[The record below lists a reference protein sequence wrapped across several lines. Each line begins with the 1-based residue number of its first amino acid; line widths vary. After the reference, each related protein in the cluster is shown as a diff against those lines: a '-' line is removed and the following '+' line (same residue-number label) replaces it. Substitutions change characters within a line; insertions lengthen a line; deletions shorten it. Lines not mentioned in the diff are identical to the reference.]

1 MACKSA
7 ISAAWLLVVVA
18 FAYPAAAGMR
28 VTGSDATASFLAI
41 GISKSII
48 VDFPTDITE
57 VLVAD
62 PSIVKAVA
70 HSQRQVYIL
79 GASIG
84 QTNVYFFGPD
94 GRQVNGLNVA
104 VVFNSQQAELE
115 QLSPANTVM
124 MFFGPLVDEAGY
136 GTVNSSVYGTWA
148 SLSCSAVRC
157 YDARKPGADQPP
169 GTQNINITGSG
180 AGGTSVAV
188 GK

>member
-18 FAYPAAAGMR
+18 FANPAAAEMR
-28 VTGSDATASFLAI
+28 VIGSDATASFLAL
-41 GISKSII
+41 GISKSILI
-48 VDFPTDITE
+48 DFPTDITE
-57 VLVAD
+57 ILVAD

-84 QTNVYFFGPD
+84 QTNVYFFGAD

-104 VVFNSQQAELE
+104 VVFDSQQAELE
-115 QLSPANTVM
+115 KLAPANTVM
-124 MFFGPLVDEAGY
+124 IFFGPLVDEAGY
-136 GTVNSSVYGTWA
+136 GAVGGSVHGTWA
-148 SLSCSAVRC
+148 SLSCSTVRC
-157 YDARKPGADQPP
+157 YDARKPGSDQPP
-169 GTQNINITGSG
+169 GTQNVNITGSG
-180 AGGTSVAV
+180 AGGATVAV